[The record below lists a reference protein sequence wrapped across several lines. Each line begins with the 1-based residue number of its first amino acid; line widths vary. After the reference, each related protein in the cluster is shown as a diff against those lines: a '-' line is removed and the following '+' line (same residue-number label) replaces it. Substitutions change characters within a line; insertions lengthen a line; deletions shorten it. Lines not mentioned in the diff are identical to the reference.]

1 MTKEELSAKIA
12 QCDYKDC
19 KLNGNFS
26 VSFKIDN
33 ESATATKIGDSIV
46 AMVFISTNISEDDY
60 NEILKKALRNELESV
75 KAQEKELM
83 GSINKL

>member
-1 MTKEELSAKIA
+1 MTKEELSVKIA
-12 QCDYKDC
+12 QCDYRDC

-75 KAQEKELM
+75 KAHENELTER
-83 GSINKL
+83 INAL